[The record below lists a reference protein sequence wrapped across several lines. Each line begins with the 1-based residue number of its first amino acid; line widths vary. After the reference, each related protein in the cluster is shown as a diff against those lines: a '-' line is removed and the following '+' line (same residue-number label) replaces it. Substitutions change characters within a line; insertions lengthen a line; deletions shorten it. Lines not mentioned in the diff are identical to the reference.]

1 MRIELS
7 GEFNIIS
14 MWPSSGE
21 LMDNAKQWKDCFDII
36 FYNQNLTNNWNDEMK
51 CLQIQYFVYKM
62 FVTTTIEIA
71 INENDNAS
79 LSFPNLIFDL

>member
-1 MRIELS
+1 
-7 GEFNIIS
+7 
-14 MWPSSGE
+14 
-21 LMDNAKQWKDCFDII
+21 MDNAKQWKDCFDII
-36 FYNQNLTNNWNDEMK
+36 FYNQNLKNSLYLLNDEMK

-71 INENDNAS
+71 INENDNVS